1 MLPLKFYLRP
11 ATVVARELLGKL
23 LVHKSPEGTTA
34 GMIVETEAYEG
45 AVDKACHAWH
55 NRSPRTEVIYQQG
68 GLAYVYLIYGMYNCF
83 NVVAGPRETAD
94 AVLIRALEPVQGVEL
109 MQRRRGAGVS
119 VANLCRG
126 PGKLCEALGIT
137 REQYGA
143 DLRTSHL
150 TIEPY
155 QKIREELVAV
165 SPRVNIAYAEEA
177 QSFPWRFYVKDNIYV
192 SRVTF

>member
-55 NRSPRTEVIYQQG
+55 NRSPRTKIIYQRG

-83 NVVAGPRETAD
+83 NVVAGPRDTAD
-94 AVLIRALEPVQGVEL
+94 AVLIRALEPVQGIDL
-109 MQRRRGAGVS
+109 MQRRRGPRVDLR
-119 VANLCRG
+119 NFCRG
-126 PGKLCEALGIT
+126 PGKLCQALGIT
-137 REQYGA
+137 RAQYGA
-143 DLRTSHL
+143 DLRTSPL

-155 QKIREELVAV
+155 LRFAAADIGV
-165 SPRVNIAYAEEA
+165 SPRRNIDYAEEA
-177 QSFPWRFYVKDNIYV
+177 RDFPWRFYLQDNIFV
-192 SRVTF
+192 S